1 MLRRANRRLARL
13 AALVLAMVVLAA
25 TPAFAEDGL
34 RIEGDTTYDI
44 VPAQGRTTVSST
56 ITVTNET
63 TDRVVGGVLRRSF
76 FNGLTVGASAGAR
89 NFIATSSGANLSVTT
104 SPVNEAIQR
113 ADIAFP
119 SMFSGQRR
127 TIVLRYDIVGDAPR
141 AEGVSRANPAYVS
154 FVALAIGDDTLA
166 SVRVNV
172 PPGFEVETV
181 GSRIDEDPSGNGG
194 TTLTASGFL
203 TSKGWGVVVS
213 ARNDHAL
220 QSIDADAGERD
231 VVVRAWPNDT
241 EWQRFV
247 VAGVGEGIPVLEE
260 LIGQPWPIKSQLQ
273 ITEATSSYLR
283 GYAGWFSPLDNTIEV
298 GENLDYET
306 LLHELSHAWF
316 NRGMFIDRWINEGF
330 AEEYAAQSLK
340 RLGKPVD
347 EVALDTNSR
356 FAVRLTDWGNPQTA
370 TGDAAGREAY
380 GYHTAAWLMRQLTDE
395 IGLAGMAKVVRAA
408 ADDTPA
414 YGDTPNEFGDIDTN
428 THRLLDLLENVGE
441 SKKASDL
448 FEKYVTR
455 ESDASLY
462 DTRAASRTTYATLVE
477 RGGSWTPPAVVRQEL
492 GGWHFSVADLRM
504 TEARTVLDKRD
515 EIAALA
521 AQAAATVPGSLESDY
536 EKADGDLSKVIETA
550 DRQLGA
556 ATTLAET
563 NARLDANRSITEKVG
578 LWFAHP
584 SRKLDEARVAF
595 ADDDTARATVLSA
608 AVQREIDHADTVG
621 LQRIGLA
628 LAAVLLL
635 LVAALVLR
643 WALRRRRRPDADS
656 QAAPPPPA
664 PPLGPWTPPLSWTPP
679 SPPSP
684 PPPPP
689 SPPPWIPLSP

>member
-13 AALVLAMVVLAA
+13 AALVLAVVVLAA
-25 TPAFAEDGL
+25 APAVAEDGL
-34 RIEGDTTYDI
+34 RIEGDTIYDI
-44 VPAQGRTTVSST
+44 VPAQERTTVSST

-76 FNGLTVGASAGAR
+76 FNGLTVGVSAGAR
-89 NFIATSSGANLSVTT
+89 NFVATSSGANLSVTT
-104 SPVNEAIQR
+104 SPINDAIQR

-119 SMFSGQRR
+119 SLFSGQRR
-127 TIVLRYDIVGDAPR
+127 TIVLRYDIIGDAPR
-141 AEGVSRANPAYVS
+141 TEGLNRANPAYVS

-181 GSRIDEDPSGNGG
+181 GSKIDDRPSASGG
-194 TTLTASGFL
+194 TTLTASGFP
-203 TSKGWGVVVS
+203 TGNGWGVVVS
-213 ARNDHAL
+213 ARNDRAL
-220 QSIDADAGERD
+220 QSIDADAGARD

-247 VAGVGEGIPVLEE
+247 VTGVGQGIPVLEE

-298 GENLDYET
+298 GEDLDDET

-316 NRGMFIDRWINEGF
+316 NRGMFTDRWINEGF
-330 AEEYAAQSLK
+330 AEEYAAQALK

-356 FAVRLTDWGNPQTA
+356 FAVRLTDWGNPQVA

-380 GYHTAAWLMRQLTDE
+380 GYHTSAWLMRQLTDE
-395 IGLAGMAKVVRAA
+395 IGVANMAKVIRAVA
-408 ADDTPA
+408 EDTPA
-414 YGDTPNEFGDIDTN
+414 YGDTPSEFGDIATDTR
-428 THRLLDLLENVGE
+428 RLLDLLENVGG
-441 SKKASDL
+441 SKKAGDL

-455 ESDASLY
+455 ESDAALY
-462 DTRAASRTTYATLVE
+462 DTRAAAKATYAALVE
-477 RGGSWTPPAVVRQEL
+477 RGGSWTPPVFVRKEL
-492 GGWHFSVADLRM
+492 GSWHFTSADLRM
-504 TEARTVLDKRD
+504 AEARTVLDKRD
-515 EIAALA
+515 EIAARA
-521 AQAAATVPGSLESDY
+521 AQAGATVPSSLESEY

-550 DRQLGA
+550 ERQLGA

-563 NARLDANRSITEKVG
+563 NARLDANRSITEKIG

-584 SRKLDEARVAF
+584 ERRLDEARVAF
-595 ADDDTARATVLSA
+595 AGDDTARVAELSA
-608 AVQREIDHADTVG
+608 AVQHEIDHADTVG
-621 LQRIGLA
+621 LQRLAFA
-628 LAAVLLL
+628 LAAVVL
-635 LVAALVLR
+635 LVVVALVIR
-643 WALRRRRRPDADS
+643 WNRRRGRSDAIE
-656 QAAPPPPA
+656 PPP
-664 PPLGPWTPPLSWTPP
+664 SSP
-679 SPPSP
+679 SPPVA

-689 SPPPWIPLSP
+689 SSTSPWIPLSP